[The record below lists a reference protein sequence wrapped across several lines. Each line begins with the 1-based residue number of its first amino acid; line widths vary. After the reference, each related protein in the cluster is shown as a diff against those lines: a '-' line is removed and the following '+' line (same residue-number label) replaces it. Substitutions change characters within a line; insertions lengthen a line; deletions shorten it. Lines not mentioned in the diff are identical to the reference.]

1 MRAIDKSRLVL
12 VDRMELHT
20 GSCTVNTGIALARL
34 SCKVTATGKV
44 GQDGIGDF
52 SIETLSG
59 YGVDT
64 RGVVRDPLANT
75 SATMVMVDPDG
86 KPSFVHYLGANAAG
100 ATCITAMGATTG
112 IKSIE
117 ETLALVA
124 SYAYLFWFRLIRV
137 RRNS

>member
-1 MRAIDKSRLVL
+1 MG
-12 VDRMELHT
+12 LHT

-34 SCKVTATGKV
+34 GCKVAVTGKV
-44 GQDGIGDF
+44 GQDGFGDF
-52 SIETLSG
+52 LIETLSG
-59 YGVDT
+59 YGVGT

-86 KPSFVHYLGANAAG
+86 ERSFVHYLEANTAG
-100 ATCITAMGATTG
+100 ATCITARGATTG

-124 SYAYLFWFRLIRV
+124 PYAYLFCSGLSGSGETHDRQGRITEGQG
-137 RRNS
+137 